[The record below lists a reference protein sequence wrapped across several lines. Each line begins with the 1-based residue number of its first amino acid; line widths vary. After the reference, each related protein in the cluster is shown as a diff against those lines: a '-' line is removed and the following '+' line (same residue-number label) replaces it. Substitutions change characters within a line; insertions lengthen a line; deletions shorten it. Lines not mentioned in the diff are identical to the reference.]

1 MKFCFELIKKEA
13 NTQARLGLLKTPHG
27 EVKTPVF
34 MPVGTQATVKSLTPE
49 DLKDIGAEIILA
61 NTYHLYLRP
70 GAEIIKELS
79 GLHCFMNW
87 DLPLLTDS
95 GGFQI
100 YSLGELTKVSEE
112 GIAFKSPFDGSEHFL
127 SPEEVIETQE
137 TLGADIIM
145 TLDECTPYPATYD
158 YTLNSLELTT
168 RWAGRC
174 KQVKSRED
182 QALFGIIQGGMFP
195 ELRGRSAEQIVEI
208 GFDGYGIGGLSV
220 GETKSMMWEMVEST
234 LPFLPEE
241 QPRYLMGLGKPEDLV
256 EAVSRGVDMF
266 DCVLP
271 TRNARNGSL
280 FTSEG
285 KVVIKN
291 SNYARDRGPLDPNCN
306 CYTCRNYSYNI
317 KFEIVFYLLNQN
329 WTKALYDLYAIFHDF
344 AMSFLYE
351 IVFLNIISI
360 RLLRRQDLLLLIQLY
375 NHS

>member
-1 MKFCFELIKKEA
+1 MKFCFELTKKEA

-27 EVKTPVF
+27 EIKTPVF

-49 DLKDIGAEIILA
+49 DLKDIAVEIVLA

-70 GAEIIKELS
+70 GVEIIKELG

-87 DLPLLTDS
+87 ELPLLTDS

-100 YSLGELTKVSEE
+100 YSLGELSRVTEE
-112 GIAFKSPFDGSEHFL
+112 GITFKSPFNGSEHFL
-127 SPEEVIETQE
+127 SPEEVIKTQE
-137 TLGADIIM
+137 ILGADIIM
-145 TLDECTPYPATYD
+145 TLDECTPYPTTYD

-168 RWAGRC
+168 RWAQRC
-174 KQVKSRED
+174 KQVKSRTD

-195 ELRGRSAEQIVEI
+195 ELRRRSAEQIVGI

-220 GETKSMMWEMVEST
+220 GETKSMMWEMVDCT

-256 EAVSRGVDMF
+256 EAVIRGIDMF

-291 SNYARDRGPLDPNCN
+291 STYARDRGPLDPNCN
-306 CYTCRNYSYNI
+306 CYTCRNYSRAYLRHL
-317 KFEIVFYLLNQN
+317 FLAQEILSARLNTIHN
-329 WTKALYDLYAIFHDF
+329 LYYYINLIGRVRRAI
-344 AMSFLYE
+344 E
-351 IVFLNIISI
+351 EN
-360 RLLRRQDLLLLIQLY
+360 RLLQLQQEFREQEEL
-375 NHS
+375 N

>member
-1 MKFCFELIKKEA
+1 MKFCFELVKKEA
-13 NTQARLGLLKTPHG
+13 NTQARLGRLKTPHG

-49 DLKDIGAEIILA
+49 DLKDIGAEMVLA

-70 GAEIIKELS
+70 GVDIIKDLG

-87 DLPLLTDS
+87 EMPLLTDS

-100 YSLGELTKVSEE
+100 YSLGELSKIGEE
-112 GIAFKSPFDGSEHFL
+112 GFTFKSPFDGSEHFL
-127 SPEEVIETQE
+127 SPEDVMDIQE
-137 TLGADIIM
+137 KLGADIIM
-145 TLDECTPYPATYD
+145 TLDECTSYPASYD

-174 KQVKSRED
+174 KQAKSRED

-195 ELRGRSAEQIVEI
+195 ELRRRSAEQIVGI

-220 GETKSMMWEMVEST
+220 GETKSMMWEMLEST
-234 LPFLPEE
+234 LPFLPED

-291 SNYARDRGPLDPNCN
+291 SEYTRDGAPLDPNCE
-306 CYTCRNYSYNI
+306 CYTCRNYTRAYLRHL
-317 KFEIVFYLLNQN
+317 FMAQEILSARLNTIHN
-329 WTKALYDLYAIFHDF
+329 LYYYIELIGQIREAIGED
-344 AMSFLYE
+344 
-351 IVFLNIISI
+351 
-360 RLLRRQDLLLLIQLY
+360 RLPQFQEELMEA
-375 NHS
+375 NVGA

>member
-1 MKFCFELIKKEA
+1 MKFSFELIKKEA
-13 NTQARLGLLKTPHG
+13 NTQARLGRLKTPHG

-49 DLKDIGAEIILA
+49 DLKYIGVEMVLA

-70 GAEIIKELS
+70 GVEIIKDLG
-79 GLHCFMNW
+79 GLHRFMNW
-87 DLPLLTDS
+87 DMPLLTDS

-100 YSLGELTKVSEE
+100 YSLGELSKVGEE
-112 GIAFKSPFDGSEHFL
+112 GFTFKSPFDGSEHFL
-127 SPEEVIETQE
+127 SPEDVVNIQE
-137 TLGADIIM
+137 SLGADIVM
-145 TLDECTPYPATYD
+145 TLDECTSYPATYD
-158 YTLNSLELTT
+158 HTLNSLELTT

-174 KQVKSRED
+174 KQAKSRED

-195 ELRGRSAEQIVEI
+195 ELRRRSAEQIVGI

-220 GETKSMMWEMVEST
+220 GETKSMMWEMVDST
-234 LPFLPEE
+234 LPFLPED

-291 SNYARDRGPLDPNCN
+291 SEYTRDGAPLDPDCG
-306 CYTCRNYSYNI
+306 CYTCRNYTRAYLRHL
-317 KFEIVFYLLNQN
+317 FMAQEILSARLNTIHN
-329 WTKALYDLYAIFHDF
+329 LYYYIELIEKIREAIGEDRLPQFQE
-344 AMSFLYE
+344 E
-351 IVFLNIISI
+351 ILERAELS
-360 RLLRRQDLLLLIQLY
+360 
-375 NHS
+375 

>member
-1 MKFCFELIKKEA
+1 MKFCFELTKKEA

-49 DLKDIGAEIILA
+49 DLKDIAVEIVLA

-70 GAEIIKELS
+70 GVEIIEELG

-87 DLPLLTDS
+87 EFPLLTDS

-100 YSLGELTKVSEE
+100 YSLGELSRVTEE
-112 GIAFKSPFDGSEHFL
+112 GITFKSPFNGSEHFL
-127 SPEEVIETQE
+127 SPEEVIKTQE
-137 TLGADIIM
+137 ILGADIIM

-168 RWAGRC
+168 RWAVRC
-174 KQVKSRED
+174 KRVKSRKD
-182 QALFGIIQGGMFP
+182 QALFGIIQGGMFS
-195 ELRGRSAEQIVEI
+195 ELRGRSAEQIVGI

-220 GETKSMMWEMVEST
+220 GETKTMMWEMVDCT

-256 EAVSRGVDMF
+256 EAVIRGIDMF

-291 SNYARDRGPLDPNCN
+291 STYARDQRPLDPNCN
-306 CYTCRNYSYNI
+306 CYTCRNYSRAYLRHL
-317 KFEIVFYLLNQN
+317 FLAQEILSARLNTIHN
-329 WTKALYDLYAIFHDF
+329 LYYYITLIGRVRTAI
-344 AMSFLYE
+344 E
-351 IVFLNIISI
+351 EN
-360 RLLRRQDLLLLIQLY
+360 RLLQFQQEFREQGEL
-375 NHS
+375 N

>member
-306 CYTCRNYSYNI
+306 CYTCRNYTRAYLRHL
-317 KFEIVFYLLNQN
+317 FMAQEILSARLNTIHN
-329 WTKALYDLYAIFHDF
+329 LYYYINLIDQVREAI
-344 AMSFLYE
+344 E
-351 IVFLNIISI
+351 EN
-360 RLLRRQDLLLLIQLY
+360 RLLQFQKELLDA
-375 NHS
+375 SVGA